1 MVPPVPQSPTLPAD
15 LLFAPVE
22 QARSSQRIADVIRR
36 TILDGRFQPG
46 EQLPPERTLAERF
59 GVTRNTVREAL
70 RNLEQLRLVAIRHGS
85 GVTVQDY
92 LATAGIEL
100 VSTLLLPEQGDSSA
114 LFSDL
119 LEARRVVGQAMCHH
133 AVDQLRRG
141 APAPL
146 TKAVLA
152 FAAAAA
158 RPTPDLRALLV
169 LDFDVQNQL
178 IRAGGNRVF
187 VLLHNS
193 LRHVYQRVAGRFEP
207 MMTDPCAV
215 AAVYQELLAA
225 LRDGDRAAARG
236 AITRVFDATSPR
248 ARQSRHHKKEHR

>member
-1 MVPPVPQSPTLPAD
+1 MTHPSTDPAD
-15 LLFAPVE
+15 ALFAPVE
-22 QARSSQRIADVIRR
+22 QSRSSQRIADVIRR
-36 TILDGRFQPG
+36 TILDGRFRPG

-92 LATAGIEL
+92 LATAGVEL
-100 VSTLLLPEQGDSSA
+100 VSALLLPEHGTSA
-114 LFSDL
+114 ELFDDL

-133 AVDQLRRG
+133 AIERVRRG
-141 APAPL
+141 AQPELAA
-146 TKAVLA
+146 AVTA
-152 FAAAAA
+152 FAAAATGD
-158 RPTPDLRALLV
+158 RPDVAALLS

-193 LRHVYQRVAGRFEP
+193 LRHVYERAAARFSPLMAEP
-207 MMTDPCAV
+207 RAV
-215 AAVYQELLAA
+215 AAAYQDLLAA
-225 LRDGDRAAARG
+225 LHAGDREAARS
-236 AITRVFDATSPR
+236 AITLVYDKTSPKR
-248 ARQSRHHKKEHR
+248 RTRR

>member
-1 MVPPVPQSPTLPAD
+1 M
-15 LLFAPVE
+15 E

-100 VSTLLLPEQGDSSA
+100 VSALLVPEQGA
-114 LFSDL
+114 GRELFADL

-133 AVDQLRRG
+133 AVDTLSPG
-141 APAPL
+141 ALAPL
-146 TKAVLA
+146 AAAVEA
-152 FAAAAA
+152 FAAEAE
-158 RPTPDLRALLV
+158 RQGPDVRALLS

-193 LRHVYQRVAGRFEP
+193 LRHVYERVAAQFEP
-207 MMTDPCAV
+207 LMAEPRA
-215 AAVYQELLAA
+215 LAA
-225 LRDGDRAAARG
+225 AYRQLLVALRRGDRAAARG
-236 AITRVFDATSPR
+236 AITTVYQSTSPR
-248 ARQSRHHKKEHR
+248 RREPR

>member
-1 MVPPVPQSPTLPAD
+1 VTHPSTDPPDAAFT
-15 LLFAPVE
+15 PVE

-36 TILDGRFQPG
+36 TILDGRFRPG

-100 VSTLLLPEQGDSSA
+100 VSALLLPEQGA
-114 LFSDL
+114 TAELFDDL
-119 LEARRVVGQAMCHH
+119 LEARRVVGQAMCLH
-133 AVDQLRRG
+133 AIDLVRRG
-141 APAPL
+141 SHAEL
-146 TKAVLA
+146 TDAVA
-152 FAAAAA
+152 SFAAEAA
-158 RPTPDLRALLV
+158 RDRPDVPRLLS

-178 IRAGGNRVF
+178 IRVAGNRVF

-193 LRHVYQRVAGRFEP
+193 LRHVYE
-207 MMTDPCAV
+207 
-215 AAVYQELLAA
+215 
-225 LRDGDRAAARG
+225 RAAARFTPLMSEPRAVAAG
-236 AITRVFDATSPR
+236 YQDLLTALKSGDREAARAAVMLVYEKTSPKR
-248 ARQSRHHKKEHR
+248 RTRR